1 MNTVPLQFLVGA
13 TRLIAIYFGINT
25 LEELAGAAAY
35 YSTVQHFGGEVA
47 QQMPGVWGLYVPGAV
62 ISLALAIGVWF
73 AAPFIC
79 RLALSSKETPQ
90 AEPTTSDVTWN
101 ELMIFLAG
109 TLFLGWGL
117 TRLADSLV
125 PVLRLKAQGVHQE
138 LAMVEQIGFYTTA
151 IIIGIGGIMMSRFAS
166 IYRWIQRRKALI
178 AGTDSAR

>member
-1 MNTVPLQFLVGA
+1 MNTIPLQFLVGA
-13 TRLIAIYFGINT
+13 TRLIAICFGLKA

-35 YSTVQHFGGEVA
+35 YATVQQSGGEFA
-47 QQMPGVWGLYVPGAV
+47 RSMPGAWGLYLLGAV
-62 ISLALAIGVWF
+62 TSLALAIGVWF
-73 AAPFIC
+73 AAPLIC
-79 RLALSSKETPQ
+79 RLAMSSKETSQ
-90 AEPTTSDVTWN
+90 VEPASDVTWN

-125 PVLRLKAQGVHQE
+125 PILRLKAQGMNQE

-151 IIIGIGGIMMSRFAS
+151 IIMGIGGIMMSRFAS